1 MTKILTTFKKPNK
14 LSLPRFVLT
23 IFLSSVLLNSLLAC
37 STHPTASST
46 PANEFVRAA
55 SKGDVKSIEVF
66 LKSGMPVD
74 TTNAI
79 GTTAAMAAAAKG
91 QLAVLEVL
99 VAHKANL
106 EFTDDSGDN
115 VWSFASTEHQL
126 PTVQFL
132 TDHKLNP
139 NLLVY
144 KDLSPLFIAVLQQ
157 QPKIVALL
165 LKAGAQA
172 DFLTD
177 SGGPL
182 HSALRVG
189 DLESAKLLIE
199 SGAPI
204 NRQDPEGETPLMI
217 AASIGMDNVVSLLLK
232 HGAKKNLKDKSGR
245 TARTR
250 ALSGGKI
257 NTASLLD

>member
-1 MTKILTTFKKPNK
+1 MTKTLKKFKKSNN
-14 LSLPRFVLT
+14 SRFRDSHFALLFCAL
-23 IFLSSVLLNSLLAC
+23 IFNSLLGC

-91 QLAVLEVL
+91 QVAVLDLL
-99 VAHKANL
+99 VGHNANL
-106 EFTDDSGDN
+106 TFTDDSGDN
-115 VWSFASTEHQL
+115 VWSFAITEHQL

-132 TDHKLNP
+132 VDHKLNP

-144 KDLSPLFIAVLQQ
+144 KDLSPLFIAVLQH

-199 SGAPI
+199 AGAPI

-217 AASIGMDNVVSLLLK
+217 AASIGMDDMVSLLLK